1 MRRSALVVL
10 GALSAFG
17 PISTD
22 MYLPGLPAMAHDL
35 GASSSTTQLTL
46 SLSLI
51 GLAAGQLFA
60 GPASDATGRRRPLL
74 IGLAVY
80 VGSSLVCAVAPDVP
94 LLLLARLIQGL
105 AGGYGI
111 AIARAVVRDRAHGVA
126 AARAYMTLMVVG
138 GLGPV
143 VAPIAGGALLH
154 ITDWRG
160 IFFVLAIIGM
170 LLFASSLF
178 IVGESLPPESRD
190 RGGVAGV
197 RQAIGVLVRDPVYV
211 GHTLAGS
218 LAFGTLMSY
227 ISASPFVLERIYGLT
242 PGTYSLIFG
251 LNGSGILLGRQVG
264 VWRLRRDAP
273 ARIMRAALSVQATAA
288 LILLVAV
295 LSDWGLPVILPCLFV
310 AASCMGSIMP
320 MATALALE
328 DHPERA
334 GSASGL
340 LGFTQF
346 LLGSLVAPLVGV
358 AGPGS
363 AVPMAIAM
371 PACSL
376 SGGLAL
382 RLATR

>member
-1 MRRSALVVL
+1 MRRSSLVVL

-22 MYLPGLPAMAHDL
+22 MYLPGLPAMARDL
-35 GASSSTTQLTL
+35 GASSSTIQLTL
-46 SLSLI
+46 SVSLI

-60 GPASDATGRRRPLL
+60 GPASDASGRRRPLL

-80 VGSSLVCAVAPDVP
+80 LASSVVCAVAPDVP

-105 AGGYGI
+105 AGGSGI
-111 AIARAVVRDRAHGVA
+111 AIARAVVRDRAHGIA

-154 ITDWRG
+154 VTDWRG
-160 IFFVLAIIGM
+160 IFLVLAGIGAV
-170 LLFASSLF
+170 LFVSSLF
-178 IVGESLPPESRD
+178 ILGESLPPAKRD
-190 RGGVAGV
+190 RGGVTGV
-197 RQAIGVLVRDPVYV
+197 RDAIGHLVRDPVYV

-218 LAFGTLMSY
+218 LAFGALMSY

-242 PGTYSLIFG
+242 PGTYSLVFA
-251 LNGSGILLGRQVG
+251 LNGSGILLGRQIG
-264 VWRLRRDAP
+264 VWRLRHDTP
-273 ARIMRAALSVQATAA
+273 ARIMRVALSIQGAAALLLLAA
-288 LILLVAV
+288 ILAG
-295 LSDWGLPVILPCLFV
+295 WGLPVVLPCLFT

-358 AGPGS
+358 AGPTS

-382 RLATR
+382 RRATR